1 MTSSDSSGPARRKAY
16 ACDWGLLR
24 LRSKKP
30 TADAGP
36 RKCLQIDFWS
46 NLKELVDETEKPQWM
61 TVQYLA
67 KLLGQ
72 DMQQDRI
79 EANEVDTKSAKLKGI
94 FARQRFIPVVS
105 STEVEAVTDQ
115 YGSALNVARSVLSR

>member
-1 MTSSDSSGPARRKAY
+1 
-16 ACDWGLLR
+16 
-24 LRSKKP
+24 
-30 TADAGP
+30 
-36 RKCLQIDFWS
+36 
-46 NLKELVDETEKPQWM
+46 M

-79 EANEVDTKSAKLKGI
+79 EANEVDTKSAKLKVI
-94 FARQRFIPVVS
+94 FARQRFISVVS